1 MEAAAKKLDV
11 LSQRILPPNPHY
23 LSFSASWRHPSQ
35 PEDEAAADPRT
46 ATRRFEEWN
55 QPRLQYPT
63 FLSDTERGLLL
74 TRSYHDMREE
84 PTKPLPRD
92 VTALLRGATGTGEKK
107 KLSLSDYRNKK
118 TVVAAQAST
127 PNLAAAKQKESERAM
142 PPTNASTGAPMGAAT
157 GTTAMPPTHGARPYQ
172 DPRRSD
178 GPSRP
183 RDSNVSSASARL
195 KTIPEARTESR
206 LPPKP
211 ASLPPR
217 PPSPLGKRRMPDHD
231 DERLQKRPRPDDRR
245 PWDDR
250 MQRDRDEASRRKD
263 RGPPPPRDRDHRNY
277 RDVPVHKDDRG
288 NPSSSHPSGRP
299 PLKGPANPGP
309 RRPSPARPPRRP
321 SLTGNNAN
329 SSRDTVVKSEATT
342 TKSGAATTKSEAA
355 TAKSGAAITKSEAVT
370 TKSEAATTKSEAV
383 TTKSEAATAKSGAA
397 ITKSGA
403 ATTKSFVPPLL
414 SPLHLSFESREKE
427 KRIRAEEDDAKVKK
441 EKERKRRDDSQHG
454 SAPSKPKKL
463 ESTAPAAAKKPRPT
477 VSIPPLLSPT
487 LPPVIEAELK
497 RRKKTTAEASE
508 EPSRPGRDAVSTKK
522 RPAATRD
529 VEDDVKAVPTAGKK
543 LGHCRRLLVVLQVPK
558 HLRAAF
564 AKIVGPKPEPKAES
578 KSESKRTSHGQ
589 ADRDLDRKP
598 RAGSDEAAGSSMT
611 RKRPN
616 GAAEGADAPAAK
628 RPRSSDQGTATARPK
643 HGSPSTPSKKTTAM
657 SRVSSSNSLTR
668 TPTAAITTSTPSA
681 SAPAPASASTDR
693 RPNGTDKAP
702 LKGENPEAKILRDKE
717 EKFMAIGKHLK
728 HEADPILQEHRSDTL
743 LGLRNTP
750 RELKVKRGYVLSLE
764 SIIAFMLGFH
774 ARNTRLAMYNQAGD
788 MHGWHTMFP
797 LMECLLQEMQRM
809 ELPNQQPL
817 HAMLLLFFGILL
829 EELIKCPYQ
838 CEGLPPPGPSEMAV
852 MAQQERRKVKTWGQV
867 RQMYAGVRD
876 ARMRV
881 DVKPWSTVDDVAEGA
896 LRVLKLWCREE
907 GIEWVESRAVREN
920 WPVVRA
926 ATGQGQ
932 NSRR

>member
-23 LSFSASWRHPSQ
+23 LSFSASWRQPSQ
-35 PEDEAAADPRT
+35 PEDEAAADSRT
-46 ATRRFEEWN
+46 TTRRFEEWH

-142 PPTNASTGAPMGAAT
+142 PPTSGSTGTPMAAAT
-157 GTTAMPPTHGARPYQ
+157 ATTAMPPAHGSRPYQ

-195 KTIPEARTESR
+195 KPIPEARTESR

-250 MQRDRDEASRRKD
+250 MQRERDEASRRKD

-277 RDVPVHKDDRG
+277 RDVVAHKDDRG
-288 NPSSSHPSGRP
+288 NPSSSSHPSGRP

-309 RRPSPARPPRRP
+309 RRPSPAARPRRP
-321 SLTGNNAN
+321 SLAGNNTN
-329 SSRDTVVKSEATT
+329 SSRDTAVKSE
-342 TKSGAATTKSEAA
+342 
-355 TAKSGAAITKSEAVT
+355 V
-370 TKSEAATTKSEAV
+370 
-383 TTKSEAATAKSGAA
+383 
-397 ITKSGA
+397 

-463 ESTAPAAAKKPRPT
+463 ESTAPAAGKKPRPT

-558 HLRAAF
+558 PLRAAF
-564 AKIVGPKPEPKAES
+564 AKIVGPKPEPKP
-578 KSESKRTSHGQ
+578 ESKRASHGQ

-598 RAGSDEAAGSSMT
+598 RAGSDEAVGPPLT
-611 RKRPN
+611 KKRPN
-616 GAAEGADAPAAK
+616 GAAEGADAPSAK

-668 TPTAAITTSTPSA
+668 TPTAAVTTSTPSA
-681 SAPAPASASTDR
+681 SAPAPASASTSASTDR
-693 RPNGTDKAP
+693 RPNGTDKVP
-702 LKGENPEAKILRDKE
+702 LKGENPEAKTLRDKE

-838 CEGLPPPGPSEMAV
+838 CEGLPPPGPSELAV

-876 ARMRV
+876 ARMRL
-881 DVKPWSTVDDVAEGA
+881 DVRPWSTVDDVAEGA

-926 ATGQGQ
+926 PTGQGQ
-932 NSRR
+932 HSRR

>member
-23 LSFSASWRHPSQ
+23 LSFSASWRQPSQ

-46 ATRRFEEWN
+46 ATRRFEEWH

-127 PNLAAAKQKESERAM
+127 PNLAAVKQKDSERFM
-142 PPTNASTGAPMGAAT
+142 PPTNASTGTPMGAAT
-157 GTTAMPPTHGARPYQ
+157 AITAMPPAHGARPYQ

-195 KTIPEARTESR
+195 KPIPEARTESR

-250 MQRDRDEASRRKD
+250 MQRERDEASRRKD

-288 NPSSSHPSGRP
+288 NPSSSHLSGRP

-309 RRPSPARPPRRP
+309 RRPSPPARPRRP
-321 SLTGNNAN
+321 SLAGNNAN
-329 SSRDTVVKSEATT
+329 ISRDTAV
-342 TKSGAATTKSEAA
+342 KSEAA
-355 TAKSGAAITKSEAVT
+355 TIKSEATAAKSEAAT
-370 TKSEAATTKSEAV
+370 TKSEAATTKSG
-383 TTKSEAATAKSGAA
+383 S
-397 ITKSGA
+397 
-403 ATTKSFVPPLL
+403 ATTRSFVPPLL

-529 VEDDVKAVPTAGKK
+529 VEDDVKSVPTAGKK

-558 HLRAAF
+558 PLRAAF
-564 AKIVGPKPEPKAES
+564 AKIVGPKPEPKPES
-578 KSESKRTSHGQ
+578 KPESKRASHGQ

-598 RAGSDEAAGSSMT
+598 RAGSDEATGPSLT

-628 RPRSSDQGTATARPK
+628 RPRSSDQGTASARPK

-693 RPNGTDKAP
+693 RPNGTDKVP

-838 CEGLPPPGPSEMAV
+838 CEGLPPPGPSELAV

-896 LRVLKLWCREE
+896 LRVLRLWCREE
-907 GIEWVESRAVREN
+907 GIEWTESRAVREN

-932 NSRR
+932 HSRR

>member
-46 ATRRFEEWN
+46 ATRRFEEWH

-92 VTALLRGATGTGEKK
+92 VTTLLRGATGTGEKK

-127 PNLAAAKQKESERAM
+127 PNLAAAKQKESERVM

-157 GTTAMPPTHGARPYQ
+157 GTTAMPPAHGARPYQ

-183 RDSNVSSASARL
+183 RDSNVSSASARP
-195 KTIPEARTESR
+195 KPISEARTESR

-217 PPSPLGKRRMPDHD
+217 PPSPLGKRRMPDHE

-309 RRPSPARPPRRP
+309 RRPSPAARPPRRP

-329 SSRDTVVKSEATT
+329 SSRDTAVKSEATT
-342 TKSGAATTKSEAA
+342 TKSEAA
-355 TAKSGAAITKSEAVT
+355 T
-370 TKSEAATTKSEAV
+370 
-383 TTKSEAATAKSGAA
+383 
-397 ITKSGA
+397 TKSGA

-427 KRIRAEEDDAKVKK
+427 NRIRAEDDDAKVKK
-441 EKERKRRDDSQHG
+441 EKERKRRDDFQHG

-497 RRKKTTAEASE
+497 RRKKTTAEASV

-522 RPAATRD
+522 RPEATRD

-564 AKIVGPKPEPKAES
+564 AKIVGPKPEPKPES

-598 RAGSDEAAGSSMT
+598 RADSDEAAGSSMK

-616 GAAEGADAPAAK
+616 GAAEGANAPAVK

-657 SRVSSSNSLTR
+657 SRVSPSNSLTR

-693 RPNGTDKAP
+693 RTNGTDKVP
-702 LKGENPEAKILRDKE
+702 LKGENLEAKILRDKE

-932 NSRR
+932 HSRR

>member
-46 ATRRFEEWN
+46 ATRRFEEWH

-157 GTTAMPPTHGARPYQ
+157 GTTAMPPAHGARSYQ

-183 RDSNVSSASARL
+183 RDSNVSSASARP
-195 KTIPEARTESR
+195 KPISEARTESR

-217 PPSPLGKRRMPDHD
+217 PPSPLGKRRMLDHD

-309 RRPSPARPPRRP
+309 RRPSPAARPPRRP

-329 SSRDTVVKSEATT
+329 SSRDTAVKSEATTTKSEAATTKSGAAT
-342 TKSGAATTKSEAA
+342 TKSGAATTKSE
-355 TAKSGAAITKSEAVT
+355 
-370 TKSEAATTKSEAV
+370 
-383 TTKSEAATAKSGAA
+383 
-397 ITKSGA
+397 A

-441 EKERKRRDDSQHG
+441 ENERKRRDDSQHG

-497 RRKKTTAEASE
+497 RRKKTTTEASE

-558 HLRAAF
+558 HMRAAF
-564 AKIVGPKPEPKAES
+564 AKIVGPKPEPKPKPES

-598 RAGSDEAAGSSMT
+598 RADSDEAAGSSMT

-628 RPRSSDQGTATARPK
+628 RPRSSDRGTATARPK

-693 RPNGTDKAP
+693 RPNGTDKVP
-702 LKGENPEAKILRDKE
+702 LKGENLEAKILRDKE

-932 NSRR
+932 HSRR